1 MSVGRLSDENVK
13 LFRFGERRYV
23 VCGAVRTTERR
34 HAPAQRHNVLSER
47 TFDVPR
53 QIFLH
58 LERPDLEKCI
68 EVYLRLV
75 ASWREIRNILAERGR
90 ILPFDLA
97 VLSFLPLPE
106 GCDCRLRAVHVAR

>member
-1 MSVGRLSDENVK
+1 M
-13 LFRFGERRYV
+13 
-23 VCGAVRTTERR
+23 
-34 HAPAQRHNVLSER
+34 
-47 TFDVPR
+47 PR

-58 LERPDLEKCI
+58 LERPDLEEGV
-68 EVYLRLV
+68 EVDLSLV

-106 GCDCRLRAVHVAR
+106 GCDCRLRAIHMTR